1 MIVKR
6 HGDMGPASEAS
17 SFICYKGCGCVCAG
31 SADRNDSS
39 EKMTEVAVLFLVST
53 GMAWPNYTK
62 YEPFNNS
69 LVTKKNY
76 SLI

>member
-1 MIVKR
+1 
-6 HGDMGPASEAS
+6 MG
-17 SFICYKGCGCVCAG
+17 VCDG
-31 SADRNDSS
+31 SADRNDLS

-69 LVTKKNY
+69 LVTKE
-76 SLI
+76 ITR